1 MIVWSAID
9 PGCIHFSI
17 SILNNKINL
26 DVNFKNFRNY
36 FKFLEEFLNNL
47 INYIVA
53 TFNIKEDKLILKIII
68 EKQIPQKFNKNL
80 KLEYF
85 LAKILKNI
93 SKTRNDLIIH
103 YYFCPAYF
111 KNRICLE
118 KYKLKYIKIKSR
130 KQFKSLSSNEVFYSS
145 LLKWKLF
152 LVDLNIQSVVQ
163 QSKTEKIN
171 DFFPNFLINRVFE
184 LLKLRKFDDFVDT
197 KLLLD
202 SKELSNFRYIKQEN
216 N

>member
-26 DVNFKNFRNY
+26 DVNFKNFQNY

-85 LAKILKNI
+85 LVKILKNI

-103 YYFCPAYF
+103 YYLDRLPTRAKLARQPNCLFVVFDIKLESSLKKF
-111 KNRICLE
+111 KN
-118 KYKLKYIKIKSR
+118 KYNVK
-130 KQFKSLSSNEVFYSS
+130 
-145 LLKWKLF
+145 
-152 LVDLNIQSVVQ
+152 
-163 QSKTEKIN
+163 
-171 DFFPNFLINRVFE
+171 
-184 LLKLRKFDDFVDT
+184 
-197 KLLLD
+197 
-202 SKELSNFRYIKQEN
+202 
-216 N
+216 